1 MVFPVRIRTSR
12 RWHKVKISRTELS
25 QLLKLRKE
33 LGIVDEFFRSPEDK
47 KFFWDLTFEGRGV
60 YILT

>member
-33 LGIVDEFFRSPEDK
+33 LGIVDEFSEAQKTRNFSG
-47 KFFWDLTFEGRGV
+47 T
-60 YILT
+60 